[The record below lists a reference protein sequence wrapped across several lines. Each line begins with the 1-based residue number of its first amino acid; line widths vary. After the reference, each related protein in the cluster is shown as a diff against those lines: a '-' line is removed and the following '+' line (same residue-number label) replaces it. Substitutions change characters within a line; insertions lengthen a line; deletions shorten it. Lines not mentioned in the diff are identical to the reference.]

1 MILKLKYG
9 TGAIQ
14 AEFRP
19 PRQFAELK
27 PKYIATLQKPEDLIT
42 QALDHPLGCHPFDE
56 VFRSAGNVLL
66 VVPDDVQ
73 SAGGGI
79 FLPILLERLRR
90 LGLAGSD
97 LTILV
102 AGTWGARRNG
112 VPDLLGLAE
121 TRRDSPAVI
130 YHDAREAHALEY
142 AGRTRRG
149 TPIFVN
155 RLLLDFDRVILAGAV
170 RLHPFAGYAGGPSL
184 IVPDCAGAETIERL
198 YGLALEAGGS
208 GLHPHCRSGVV
219 DGNPLQQDIRE
230 AFRFLTIDFLL
241 HTILNDCGNVIGAVA
256 GEALQAFAAGC
267 HQVDDLYCV
276 PISQPAD
283 LVIVSGGGAPH
294 DQSFSEAHRA
304 LHHAMAAVRPGGVLI
319 LAAACDQGIA
329 LKQTAGGAASP
340 GPQNMTG
347 DFLHQPHF
355 RQALEVSMR
364 QKAGQARIILLSEME
379 ATEVGGLG
387 FHTAASLGE
396 ALQLASQWLP
406 EAKSCYLLPNGAV
419 TVPYVV

>member
-9 TGAIQ
+9 AGAIQ

-19 PRQFAELK
+19 LRHFAELK
-27 PKYIATLQKPEDLIT
+27 PKYIATLQKPEHLIT

-73 SAGGGI
+73 TAGGGV

-90 LGLAGSD
+90 LGLVGRD

-112 VPDLLGLAE
+112 IPDLLGLAD

-149 TPIFVN
+149 TPVFVN
-155 RLLLDFDRVILAGAV
+155 RLLLDFDRVILAGTV

-198 YGLALEAGGS
+198 YGLALVPGGS
-208 GLHPHCRSGVV
+208 GLHPHCRAGVV

-267 HQVDDLYCV
+267 HQVDDLYRV

-294 DQSFSEAHRA
+294 DQSFRAAHRA
-304 LHHAMAAVRPGGVLI
+304 LHNAMAAVRPGGVVI

-329 LKQTAGGAASP
+329 PAPTAAGAASP
-340 GPQNMTG
+340 DLQSMAG
-347 DFLHQPHF
+347 DFLHQHHF
-355 RQALEVSMR
+355 QEALAASAQ
-364 QKAGQARIILLSEME
+364 QKTGHARIILLSRLE
-379 ATEVGGLG
+379 AAQVNALG
-387 FHTAASLGE
+387 FHAAANLAE
-396 ALQLASQWLP
+396 ALQLAFGWLP

-419 TVPYVV
+419 TVPYLV